1 MQTEVNA
8 LDAKQD
14 DIGGFSFRFYLLKLR
29 SKKNDWAKIGAL
41 VGTIFSAKQRKQLH
55 NTNFAVLARHAYKRL
70 ATEFPELLE
79 KSDDEMSYRL
89 TEQGLAELDGIISS
103 HDLPGEISARKKAKT
118 SEQLAA
124 DSLDLKKKNKEL
136 LETIDSVK
144 ADNERLMQLNA
155 ELTERVAQLVGEMHE
170 ARKRAVLEMSL
181 LNREMDTLM
190 TKFSIDDGE
199 ERSHVQRLLQ
209 GIQLGIS
216 SF

>member
-1 MQTEVNA
+1 M
-8 LDAKQD
+8 
-14 DIGGFSFRFYLLKLR
+14 
-29 SKKNDWAKIGAL
+29 
-41 VGTIFSAKQRKQLH
+41 
-55 NTNFAVLARHAYKRL
+55 
-70 ATEFPELLE
+70 
-79 KSDDEMSYRL
+79 
-89 TEQGLAELDGIISS
+89 
-103 HDLPGEISARKKAKT
+103 
-118 SEQLAA
+118 
-124 DSLDLKKKNKEL
+124 
-136 LETIDSVK
+136 LETIESVK

-209 GIQLGIS
+209 SIQLGIS